1 LTACVL
7 KQIAAKT
14 MNIEAELIDY
24 ITDQVI
30 KRRTATF

>member
-1 LTACVL
+1 
-7 KQIAAKT
+7 